1 MNAALARIG
10 LRWRLVAWVTGVLL
24 AALAVTFGVVYER
37 TGAELRAQ
45 VDHDVRGD
53 VSQLSQAVRGMRSH
67 RPDQLAAEI
76 QGYLSAL
83 PFTASSLLMF
93 AVVPGQRTVSNHPES
108 VIPTSPDDESNA
120 LQDKE
125 NDRVAALLTGA
136 TGLTTRQVA
145 DVGPARFEE
154 QVITV
159 HGIRVRVGAG
169 EPLAIVTRAQRG
181 IVRSFSIAGALA
193 VLLALIASY
202 MAGVSVSLPLRRMA
216 RVAARVD
223 DGELD
228 PRMNPPVGAA
238 SEVRVLAE
246 SFNHMLDR
254 LSEAFASQKE
264 FIADASHELRTPLTV
279 IAGQLEVLAAQEAPE
294 PDEVRR
300 VQRLV
305 AAEIARTSRLVDD
318 MLLLARSERQD
329 FLHLRDIELVPFVNE
344 LWAAASLSE
353 DRRFE
358 LGPIPDATLSADPD
372 RLAQALRNL
381 IANAVE
387 HTRAP
392 GGLVRLDVEAIEPDR
407 VRFIVRDDGPGIPP
421 DQLERIF
428 ERFHRTDSSRSR
440 RAGGAGLG
448 LAIVLAIAEAHGG
461 RARAVAT
468 GTPGARLELE
478 LPGRGEV
485 RESRSREPES
495 RLVPERPRRGPAA
508 SKGAPRQRR
517 PVPRPPRE
525 GR

>member
-1 MNAALARIG
+1 MNRTLARIG

-24 AALAVTFGVVYER
+24 AALAVTFVVVYER

-53 VSQLSQAVRGMRSH
+53 LTQLSQAVRAMRAH
-67 RPDQLAAEI
+67 RPSQLASEI
-76 QGYLSAL
+76 QSYLSAL
-83 PFTASSLLMF
+83 PFTASSSLLF

-108 VIPTSPDDESNA
+108 VVPAGPDDETTSQ
-120 LQDKE
+120 QDAE

-136 TGLTTRQVA
+136 TGLNTRQVA
-145 DVGPARFEE
+145 DVGPARFNEE
-154 QVITV
+154 VVTV
-159 HGIRVRVGAG
+159 HGLSVRVGAG

-181 IVRSFSIAGALA
+181 IVRAFSIAGALA

-228 PRMNPPVGAA
+228 PRMSPPAGSA

-279 IAGQLEVLAAQEAPE
+279 IGGQLEVLAAQEAPE
-294 PDEVRR
+294 QEEVRR

-305 AAEIARTSRLVDD
+305 AGEIARTSRLVDD

-329 FLHLRDIELVPFVNE
+329 FLHLREIELESFVNE
-344 LWAAASLSE
+344 LWAAASLGGE
-353 DRRFE
+353 RRFE
-358 LGPIPDATLSADPD
+358 LGQIPRATLTADPD

-381 IANAVE
+381 ISNAVQ

-392 GGLVRLDVEAIEPDR
+392 GGLVRLDVEPVEPDR
-407 VRFIVRDDGPGIPP
+407 VRFVVRDDGPGIAP
-421 DQLERIF
+421 DQLERVF
-428 ERFHRTDSSRSR
+428 ERFHRTDSSRTR
-440 RAGGAGLG
+440 RGGGAGLG

-461 RARAVAT
+461 RARAVASGAT
-468 GTPGARLELE
+468 GARLELE
-478 LPGRGEV
+478 LPGRGPVQEHPSHGQ
-485 RESRSREPES
+485 ESRP
-495 RLVPERPRRGPAA
+495 LPDRPRRGPA
-508 SKGAPRQRR
+508 GARPATRQRR

-525 GR
+525 NP